1 MAVAGVGGQQLWQR
15 THNWGFDYGYN
26 GRLDAEDIQQKD
38 VQDSD
43 GNPIEATWSG
53 RGAYIMIYNH
63 APFTQRMTVTFQTG
77 YGMDLKRAYT
87 MTFEAPNL
95 EDADGTTGKQKQ
107 TNIKIDHEGQTVCY
121 TVDVA
126 PGQTQ
131 IDVSYDGP
139 MAVYDASS
147 RKNGTFT
154 VTNLVV
160 ASEGAVEE
168 TE

>member
-1 MAVAGVGGQQLWQR
+1 M
-15 THNWGFDYGYN
+15 
-26 GRLDAEDIQQKD
+26 
-38 VQDSD
+38 VQPES
-43 GNPIEATWSG
+43 
-53 RGAYIMIYNH
+53 R
-63 APFTQRMTVTFQTG
+63 
-77 YGMDLKRAYT
+77 
-87 MTFEAPNL
+87 
-95 EDADGTTGKQKQ
+95 KQ

-154 VTNLVV
+154 GDKP
-160 ASEGAVEE
+160 SGGQ
-168 TE
+168 

>member
-1 MAVAGVGGQQLWQR
+1 MWAASSCGSAPTTGAL
-15 THNWGFDYGYN
+15 NGYN
-26 GRLDAEDIQQKD
+26 GRLDAEGIQQKD

-43 GNPIEATWSG
+43 GNPVEATWSG

>member
-1 MAVAGVGGQQLWQR
+1 M
-15 THNWGFDYGYN
+15 
-26 GRLDAEDIQQKD
+26 
-38 VQDSD
+38 QDSD
-43 GNPIEATWSG
+43 GNPVEVTWSG

-87 MTFEAPNL
+87 MTFELPNQKKA
-95 EDADGTTGKQKQ
+95 ADTGEAQKLNTTD
-107 TNIKIDHEGQTVCY
+107 IKIDHEGQTVCY